1 MTPGEKRLA
10 QRLQAKLEDSYLCWY
25 DVPVGRKWAH
35 PDFVILHPHRGLL
48 VLEVKDWKR
57 ETIREANKA
66 SFTILTD
73 KGQKSVPNPLEQAR
87 QYAQTISER
96 LKEDPQLRVDDDSRY
111 KGHLC
116 FPYGFGVVLTN
127 ISRSVFEKAELD
139 QVIESGR
146 VICQDEMLE
155 EVDAEAF
162 QQRLWDMF
170 AVRFPCVL
178 SLPQIDRIRWHLFPE
193 IQIKSGSLDF
203 GDTPGVQS
211 ASTVTMPDLI
221 RVMDIQQEQVARNLG
236 EGHRVIHGVAG
247 SGKTLILG
255 YRAEQLAKAL
265 HKPILVLCYNVALST
280 KLASVIKEK
289 GLAQKVNV
297 KTFHSWC
304 AEQLRLYH
312 VEKPSEGSGFF
323 DRLAECVIH
332 GVDKGQIPRAQYGA
346 VLIDE
351 GHDFRPEWLKLVAQ
365 MVDPSTNSV
374 LVLYDDAQSIYT
386 DKAKRKFSFAS
397 VGIQAK
403 GRTTILRLN
412 YRNTTEVLAIAYEF
426 AREFLTPED
435 ADEDG
440 IPLIRPESGGRSGLA
455 PSLERFQ
462 TLKEEAEFIAR
473 QFSKFNQE
481 GRPWKDMAV
490 VYRSS
495 FVGEEVTSRLRASG
509 IPVQWLGDRS
519 GKRGYQPGEDSVK
532 VMTMHSSKGLEFPV
546 VAIPG
551 LGFLPG
557 PERDSQEEAR
567 LLYVGMTRAMEQLL
581 LTWHKPSA
589 FVERL
594 IEARKRTTTGVGL
607 PITRMARLLG
617 RLGLG

>member
-1 MTPGEKRLA
+1 MATLIPSFHSCASRMTSGEKRLA
-10 QRLQAKLEDSYLCWY
+10 HRLQTKLEDSYLCWY

-87 QYAQTISER
+87 QYAQTINER
-96 LKEDPQLRVDDDSRY
+96 LKEDPQLRVGDDSRY
-111 KGHLC
+111 KGRLC
-116 FPYGFGVVLTN
+116 FPYGYGVVLTN
-127 ISRSVFEKAELD
+127 ISRSVFESAELD
-139 QVIESGR
+139 QVIEPGR
-146 VICQDEMLE
+146 VICQDEMFE

-170 AVRFPCVL
+170 VVRFPCVL

-193 IQIKSGSLDF
+193 IQIGSGSLEF
-203 GDTPGVQS
+203 GDTPVAQL

-221 RVMDIQQEQVARNLG
+221 RVMDLQQEQVARNLG

-255 YRAEQLAKAL
+255 YRAEQLAKVL
-265 HKPILVLCYNVALST
+265 QKPILVLCYNVALSS

-289 GLAQKVNV
+289 GLDQKVNV

-304 AEQLRLYH
+304 VEQLRLYH
-312 VEKPSEGSGFF
+312 VEKPKEGDGFY
-323 DRLAECVIH
+323 DRLTECVIQA
-332 GVDKGQIPRAQYGA
+332 VDKGQVPRAQYGA

-351 GHDFRPEWLKLVAQ
+351 GHDFKPEWFKLVAQ
-365 MVDPSTNSV
+365 MVDPASNSV
-374 LVLYDDAQSIYT
+374 LVLYDDAQSIYSE
-386 DKAKRKFSFAS
+386 KAKRKFSFAS
-397 VGIQAK
+397 VGIQAQ

-412 YRNTTEVLAIAYEF
+412 YRNTTEILAVAYEF
-426 AREFLTPED
+426 AKDFLTPED

-440 IPLIRPESGGRSGLA
+440 IPLIRPESGGRSGPNPRLEKFS
-455 PSLERFQ
+455 SL
-462 TLKEEAEFIAR
+462 KSEAGYIAQ
-473 QFSKFNQE
+473 QFVSLNKQ

-490 VYRSS
+490 IYRTH
-495 FVGEEVTSRLRASG
+495 FIGEELAKALREAG
-509 IPVQWLGDRS
+509 IPVEWLGEGGRRS
-519 GKRGYQPGEDSVK
+519 YRPGDDTVK
-532 VMTMHSSKGLEFPV
+532 VMTMHSSKGLEFPI

-551 LGFLPG
+551 LGFLPA
-557 PERDSQEEAR
+557 PDRDPQEETR
-567 LLYVGMTRAMEQLL
+567 LLYVGMTRAMDQLIM
-581 LTWHKPSA
+581 TCHKESP
-589 FVERL
+589 FVDRL
-594 IEARKRTTTGVGL
+594 NEARGRANSIVVG
-607 PITRMARLLG
+607 
-617 RLGLG
+617 

>member
-73 KGQKSVPNPLEQAR
+73 KGHKSVPNPLEQAR

-96 LKEDPQLRVDDDSRY
+96 LKEDPQLRVGNDSRY

-116 FPYGFGVVLTN
+116 FPYGYGVVLPN
-127 ISRSVFEKAELD
+127 IPRSAFERAELD
-139 QVIESGR
+139 QVIEPGR
-146 VICQDEMLE
+146 VICQDEMFE

-221 RVMDIQQEQVARNLG
+221 RVMDLQQEQVARNLG

-255 YRAEQLAKAL
+255 YRAEQLAKVL
-265 HKPILVLCYNVALST
+265 QKPILVLCYNVALSS

-289 GLAQKVNV
+289 GLDQKVNV

-304 AEQLRLYH
+304 VEQLRLYH
-312 VEKPSEGSGFF
+312 VEKPKEGDGFY
-323 DRLAECVIH
+323 DRLTECVIQA
-332 GVDKGQIPRAQYGA
+332 VDKGQVPRAQYGA

-351 GHDFRPEWLKLVAQ
+351 GHDFKPEWFKLVAQ
-365 MVDPSTNSV
+365 MVDPVFNSV
-374 LVLYDDAQSIYT
+374 LVLYDDAQSIYSE
-386 DKAKRKFSFAS
+386 KAKRKFSFAS
-397 VGIQAK
+397 VGIQAQ

-412 YRNTTEVLAIAYEF
+412 YRNTTEVLALAYEF
-426 AREFLTPED
+426 AKEFLTPQD

-440 IPLIRPESGGRSGLA
+440 IPLIRPESGGRSGPTPRLEKF
-455 PSLERFQ
+455 PSL
-462 TLKEEAEFIAR
+462 KSEASYIAQ
-473 QFSKFNQE
+473 QFTFLNKQ

-490 VYRSS
+490 IYRTH
-495 FVGEEVTSRLRASG
+495 FIGEELAKALREAG
-509 IPVQWLGDRS
+509 IPVEWLGEGGRRS
-519 GKRGYQPGEDSVK
+519 YRPADDTVK
-532 VMTMHSSKGLEFPV
+532 VMTMHSSKGLEFPI

-557 PERDSQEEAR
+557 PDRDLQEEAR
-567 LLYVGMTRAMEQLL
+567 LLYVGMTRAMDQLIM
-581 LTWHKPSA
+581 TCHKESPL
-589 FVERL
+589 VVRL
-594 IEARKRTTTGVGL
+594 NEARGRANSIVVG
-607 PITRMARLLG
+607 
-617 RLGLG
+617 

>member
-35 PDFVILHPHRGLL
+35 PDFVILHPRRGLL

-57 ETIREANKA
+57 ETILEANKA

-96 LKEDPQLRVDDDSRY
+96 LKEDSQLRVGDDSRY

-116 FPYGFGVVLTN
+116 FPYGYGVVLTN
-127 ISRSVFEKAELD
+127 IPRSAFERAELD
-139 QVIESGR
+139 QVIEPGR
-146 VICQDEMLE
+146 VICQDEMFE
-155 EVDAEAF
+155 EIDAEAF

-193 IQIKSGSLDF
+193 IQIRSGSLDV
-203 GDTPGVQS
+203 GDALGLQS

-255 YRAEQLAKAL
+255 YRAEQLAKVL
-265 HKPILVLCYNVALST
+265 QKPILVLCYNVALSS

-289 GLAQKVNV
+289 RLDQKVNV

-304 AEQLRLYH
+304 VEQLRLYH
-312 VEKPSEGSGFF
+312 VEKPKEGDGFY
-323 DRLAECVIH
+323 DRLTECVIQA
-332 GVDKGQIPRAQYGA
+332 VDKGQVPRAQYGA

-351 GHDFRPEWLKLVAQ
+351 GHDFKPEWFKLVAQ
-365 MVDPSTNSV
+365 MVDSVSNSV
-374 LVLYDDAQSIYT
+374 LVLYDDAQSIYSE
-386 DKAKRKFSFAS
+386 KAKRKFSFAS
-397 VGIQAK
+397 VGIQAQ

-412 YRNTTEVLAIAYEF
+412 YRNTTEILAVAYEF
-426 AREFLTPED
+426 AKDFLTPQD

-440 IPLIRPESGGRSGLA
+440 IPLIRPESGGRSGPKPGLA
-455 PSLERFQ
+455 RFPSLKAEASYIAQ
-462 TLKEEAEFIAR
+462 QYTLLNK
-473 QFSKFNQE
+473 Q

-490 VYRSS
+490 IYRMH
-495 FVGEEVTSRLRASG
+495 FIGEELAKALREAG
-509 IPVQWLGDRS
+509 IPVEWLGEAGRRS
-519 GKRGYQPGEDSVK
+519 YRPADDTVK
-532 VMTMHSSKGLEFPV
+532 VMTMHSSKGLEFPI

-557 PERDSQEEAR
+557 PDRDLQEEAR
-567 LLYVGMTRAMEQLL
+567 LLYVGMTRAMDQLIM
-581 LTWHKPSA
+581 TCHKESP
-589 FVERL
+589 FV
-594 IEARKRTTTGVGL
+594 
-607 PITRMARLLG
+607 G
-617 RLGLG
+617 RLNKARARANSIVVG